1 MKVNNYTPLYTALIE
16 YSKNKKPF
24 HMPGHKLGTFGDMKE
39 MDFTAL
45 DVTEANGLDNLY
57 EAEGIIQEA
66 MKEMS
71 RFYGASQTI
80 FLTNGSTAGILAS
93 LMTLCKP
100 GDEVLIARNCHHS
113 VWHALVLIGA
123 TPIYIQPEYDEELG
137 LMTVMSADR
146 VAEAIKLYPNV
157 KGAIIV
163 SPTYEG
169 IVSDIEG
176 IARVLHEAGKC
187 LIVDEAHGAHF
198 AVNNVFPI
206 SSVELGADI
215 VIQSMHKTM
224 PTLTQSG
231 LLHLGTELISYDKL
245 VKSLRMTQ
253 TSSPSYAMMATM
265 DYMRNYVETH
275 LVEIEAK
282 YVKPIQEMRKRLR
295 NMKKL
300 YLLDLPYESYDISKI
315 IIFTHRSRI
324 DGYALGQYLEEY
336 YGIVAEATLPHYI
349 ILMTTIADNE
359 ATLSELEQALRS
371 IDEALELDNIE
382 EIVHK
387 PNQTLTDKGQSADL
401 YCSQLTQVMNE
412 LLPIYKGMYTPREVY
427 YGESKWL
434 PLEYCLGKVAA
445 ESIMFYPPGI
455 PILYMGEVF
464 QEKHIELIRK
474 YADRLKGICYKSLH
488 EEKEINCKVLD
499 IPLK

>member
-1 MKVNNYTPLYTALIE
+1 MKENNYTPLYTALME

-24 HMPGHKLGTFGDMKE
+24 HMPGHKLGAFGNMKE
-39 MDFTAL
+39 IDFTAL

-66 MKEMS
+66 MEEMS
-71 RFYGASQTI
+71 RFYGSHKTI
-80 FLTNGSTAGILAS
+80 FLTNGSTAGILTS
-93 LMTLCKP
+93 LMSLCKP

-123 TPIYIQPEYDEELG
+123 IPIYIQPEYDEELG
-137 LMTVMSADR
+137 LMTVMTADR
-146 VAEAIKLYPNV
+146 VAQALKLYPNV

-169 IVSDIEG
+169 IVSDVKG
-176 IARVLHEAGKC
+176 IAQVLHEAGKC

-198 AVNNVFPI
+198 VVNNVFPI
-206 SSVELGADI
+206 SSVELGADM

-231 LLHLGTELISYDKL
+231 LLHLGTDLIPYDKII
-245 VKSLRMTQ
+245 KTLRMTQ

-265 DYMRNYVETH
+265 DYMRSYVETH
-275 LVEIEAK
+275 LVEIETQ
-282 YVKPIQEMRKRLR
+282 YIKPLQEMRKRLE
-295 NMKKL
+295 NMKQL
-300 YLLDLPYESYDISKI
+300 YLLELPYESYDISKI
-315 IIFTHRSRI
+315 IIFTHRCSI
-324 DGYALGQYLEEY
+324 DGYTLGQYLEEY

-349 ILMTTIADNE
+349 ILMTTVADNE
-359 ATLSELEQALRS
+359 VTLSELEVALRA
-371 IDEALELDNIE
+371 IDEALALNNTELL
-382 EIVHK
+382 VHN
-387 PNQTLTDKGQSADL
+387 PNQTLTDKGKSADL

-412 LLPIYKGMYTPREVY
+412 LLPIHRGMYTPREVY
-427 YGESKWL
+427 YGDSKWL

-464 QEKHIELIRK
+464 QEKHIELIKK
-474 YADRLKGICYKSLH
+474 YADKLKGIWYKDIN
-488 EEKEINCKVLD
+488 EQKEINCKVLE